1 MPGYRKLHKFIRR
14 AGAGLLALV
23 MVLGMI
29 FAQPLASYAEETG
42 SITVNF
48 PVDGTSFSLYQVG
61 KLVGGDPV
69 LTGVYAES
77 GIDLDSSDAAMNLQ
91 VYTVQNEVAAD
102 AVQVTADG
110 KATFAN
116 LAVGV
121 YLVIGETAKD
131 GKTTYTP
138 AAVLASVP
146 QWIDH
151 ELVYDVA
158 IENKYSE
165 ETDKTTEVS
174 VLKIWND
181 GTNKYGYRPKSV
193 KAVLIRNGQVIDTV
207 QLSKAN
213 NWSYTW
219 KDLDADATYVVA
231 EKRVPSGYVVSYSKI
246 RKTWIIKNTVIPP
259 GTPDVPPT
267 QESSSVPES
276 SSPEESTSVPESS
289 TEESSVP
296 ESSTEESSSVP
307 ESSTEESSSVPES
320 STEESSVPESST
332 EESSSVPE
340 SSTEES
346 SSVPESSTEE
356 SSSVPESSVPEESSS
371 VVETS
376 VPEESSSEV
385 YSTEE
390 TSEEESTEI
399 ISTEE
404 TPEES
409 SGEESTTAVS
419 PTTPDS
425 GGTGSTI
432 PQTGSNWWSVLLL
445 TAAGLFFILMGL
457 LRRER

>member
-320 STEESSVPESST
+320 STEESS
-332 EESSSVPE
+332 
-340 SSTEES
+340 
-346 SSVPESSTEE
+346 
-356 SSSVPESSVPEESSS
+356 SVPESSVPEESSS